1 MSFSSFLNKI
11 SKQPPTYERKKE
23 YKFGKTL
30 GAGTYG
36 VVQEAYGPKGP
47 VAVKVISKKNVKGH
61 EHMVYDEMNLLQ
73 RLNHPHIVRFY
84 EWFESS
90 KNFYIVTELATG
102 GELFERICE
111 LGRFTE
117 QDAVAVVKDTLEA
130 IAYLHD
136 MEIVH
141 RDLKPE
147 NLLYKTPAPNSNLIL
162 ADFGIAKALQSKD
175 QALMSMA
182 GSYGYA
188 APEILLQTGHN
199 KPADMWSLGVITY
212 TLLCGYSPF
221 RSEDRDEL
229 IEETVR
235 ARVIF
240 HDRYWK
246 DISKEAKDFI
256 KSLLQAD
263 PTYRPTAKEA
273 LKHVWLTGMTAT
285 TTDLLPAVKEGFNAR
300 RKLKH
305 AIEAVRL
312 ANRLKALTMT
322 QYSSDEDTETGDTP
336 RPASR
341 NSNVSGGSKKR
352 ADPTTAFAEVVRAA
366 RLKAEEDAAA
376 AAAATKTV

>member
-1 MSFSSFLNKI
+1 MGLLSKFT
-11 SKQPPTYERKKE
+11 KQPASYDRKKL

-36 VVQEAYGPKGP
+36 VVQQAEGPDGL
-47 VAVKVISKKNVKGH
+47 VAVKVIARKNVKGH
-61 EHMVYDEMNLLQ
+61 EHMVYDEMELLK
-73 RLNHPHIVRFY
+73 RLNHPHIVKFY
-84 EWFESS
+84 EWFEST

-102 GELFERICE
+102 GELFERICDQ
-111 LGRFTE
+111 GRFTE
-117 QDAVAVVKDTLEA
+117 RDAVFVVKETLEA
-130 IAYLHD
+130 VAYLHD

-147 NLLYKTPAPNSNLIL
+147 NLLYKTSDQNSPLIL

-188 APEILLQTGHN
+188 APEILLQTGHS

-235 ARVIF
+235 ARVVF
-240 HDRYWK
+240 HERYWR
-246 DISKEAKDFI
+246 DISKDAQEFI
-256 KSLLQAD
+256 LSLLQAD
-263 PTYRPTAKEA
+263 PTYRPTARAA
-273 LKHVWLTGMTAT
+273 LDHVWLTGKTANA

-300 RKLKH
+300 QKLKH

-322 QYSSDEDTETGDTP
+322 QYSSDEEEEEEA
-336 RPASR
+336 RPASTTTGEKR
-341 NSNVSGGSKKR
+341 TATFGGGK
-352 ADPTTAFAEVVRAA
+352 AFAEVVRA
-366 RLKAEEDAAA
+366 RMKLKDDLPAGPTA
-376 AAAATKTV
+376 KTA